1 MTNILKEYHHM
12 MEHENSDCINKT
24 TLDCLLRKY
33 GATLISLLGLIMIS
47 VWRISTK
54 LDSLFKEKSKKLI

>member
-1 MTNILKEYHHM
+1 M

-24 TLDCLLRKY
+24 TLNCLLRKY